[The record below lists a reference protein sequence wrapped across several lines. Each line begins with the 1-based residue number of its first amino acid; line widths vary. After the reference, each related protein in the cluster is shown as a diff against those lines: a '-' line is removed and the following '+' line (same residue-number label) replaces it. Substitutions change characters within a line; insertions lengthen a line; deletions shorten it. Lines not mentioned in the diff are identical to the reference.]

1 LTFSTPIFKG
11 LLVWSLLVFWT
22 MPSLMAQ
29 DHENEYTD
37 SLKTLLGN
45 LLESGETDSALAI
58 NSKLMRY
65 YYNIGDDYE
74 YVRQHVNRAEVLRM
88 IGGQEEGLQ
97 TLLSVED
104 LANTLPL
111 STVRST
117 FYNRKAAI
125 LFELK
130 RTYESLEA
138 VHESQRIDS
147 IKGYKW
153 RLFSN
158 LNLEGAIY
166 RDLGKYK
173 EAQKV
178 LEEAYVF
185 AAQAKDS
192 AEWASAAYN
201 LTHLNWRNK
210 NYTDAVKYGRKFSDT
225 HPIVENNVS
234 YGDILHIIGEAYAEL
249 GMYDSAFYW
258 NDSAFGV
265 RMVHMR
271 NIIDDNVNK
280 YEIVNELE
288 KERLQNTVLKAES
301 ERSNLQILILALAA
315 LVAILLVFFANKQR
329 LQYKKSSEQEKI
341 YNQELE
347 ESLAFKNKLIS
358 IVAHDIRNPMASLKG
373 LIHVYNEGLVDEKD
387 LKTMMAG
394 LEASVSNVDL
404 LLENLLNWVR
414 TQSDNLNPF
423 LELVEVNQLVNNAI
437 AEAGPQLKA
446 KSIQINSSDLSGHE
460 KIMVDTNFM
469 SFILRNIL
477 SNAIK
482 YSPDGGEIQISC
494 KHENK
499 MDCLIIKD
507 FGKGMNPDTL
517 QRLNS
522 SQSIN
527 STLGTGKEK
536 GTGLGIALSREF
548 LQKLKGKMEVESALG
563 EGTSVKIYLPLAPN
577 N

>member
-1 LTFSTPIFKG
+1 MTPSAPRFKL
-11 LLVWSLLVFWT
+11 LLVWTVLFLWS
-22 MPSLMAQ
+22 MPALKAQ

-37 SLKTLLGN
+37 SLKTILGN
-45 LLESGETDSALAI
+45 LLEAGETDSALAI

-65 YYNIGDDYE
+65 YYNVGDDYE

-88 IGGQEEGLQ
+88 IGGQEEGLE

-130 RTYESLEA
+130 RTNESLEA

-147 IKGYKW
+147 LKGFKW

-166 RDLGKYK
+166 RDLKQYDK
-173 EAQKV
+173 AQKV
-178 LEEAYVF
+178 LEEAYIL
-185 AAQAKDS
+185 AAEVNDS

-201 LTHLNWRNK
+201 LTHLNWRYK
-210 NYTDAVKYGRKFSDT
+210 NYSAAVNYGRKFSDV
-225 HPIVENNVS
+225 HPKVENNVS
-234 YGDILHIIGEAYAEL
+234 YGDILHIIGHAYAKL
-249 GMYDSAFYW
+249 GQYDSAYYW

-288 KERLQNTVLKAES
+288 KERLQNNVLKAQK
-301 ERSNLQILILALAA
+301 ERSNLQLLILALAV
-315 LVAILLVFFANKQR
+315 LVAVLLIFFANKQR
-329 LQYKKSSEQEKI
+329 LQYKKSSQQEKK

-347 ESLAFKNKLIS
+347 QSLAFKNKLIS

-387 LKTMMAG
+387 LKTMMSG

-446 KSIQINSSDLSGHE
+446 KSIQINTSKLSGQD
-460 KIMVDTNFM
+460 KIMVDPNFM
-469 SFILRNIL
+469 SFILRNVL

-482 YSPDGGEIQISC
+482 YSSDGGEIMISC
-494 KHENK
+494 AHKND
-499 MDCLIIKD
+499 MDCIIIKD

-517 QRLNS
+517 ERLNS
-522 SQSIN
+522 SKSIN

-548 LQKLKGKMEVESALG
+548 LNKLKGYMEVESALG
-563 EGTSVKIYLPLAPN
+563 EGTTVKIYLPLAPN
-577 N
+577 S